1 MVRRAG
7 LALVVMVLALF
18 ALQPRVA
25 AQAEPVPA
33 AAERFPV
40 PVYLFWGVGCPHCE
54 NQKRAFEGLAERFPT
69 MRVHLFEVYQDADN
83 RALLQAMAAAFGREA
98 AGVPM
103 TFIGDEAWVGF
114 SDPILRQM
122 VTSIEAYS
130 TYRAPDPLDRLGEEW
145 HDLIAPPV
153 APPAAA
159 PAGDGAM
166 LELPIVGA
174 LDLSHRPLLVGT
186 ALIALVD
193 GFNPCS
199 LWVLAL
205 LLGVVIN
212 TRSRRRVV
220 LVGVV
225 FLTVTAAAYGLFIAG
240 LFTVMSFVQY
250 LLWIRVAVALLAGAF
265 AFVNIK
271 DYFAYKRGF
280 SLTIDD
286 SKKPGIYRGIRNVMS
301 QRGSVPATVAATAGM
316 ALGITLVELPCTAG
330 LPVLWT
336 GLVTD
341 AAVGVGAFAALLTV
355 YIVIYLL
362 LELIVFGTVVVTMRA
377 GRLEERGGRVL
388 KLVGGSVMLA
398 LALAMLFWPAALESV
413 TGMLVVFGAAIG
425 GSLLVVLVHR
435 VVHPASSPLGP
446 PQTSK

>member
-1 MVRRAG
+1 VRRAG
-7 LALVVMVLALF
+7 LALAVMVLA
-18 ALQPRVA
+18 ALVA
-25 AQAEPVPA
+25 LPHVGAQAEPVPA
-33 AAERFPV
+33 ASERFPV
-40 PVYLFWGVGCPHCE
+40 PVYLFWGIGCPHCE
-54 NQKRAFEGLAERFPT
+54 NQKRYFEGLADRFPS
-69 MRVHLFEVYQDADN
+69 MRVHLFEVYQDAEN
-83 RALLQAMAAAFGREA
+83 RALLQAMAAAFGRDVT
-98 AGVPM
+98 GVPM

-114 SDPILRQM
+114 SDTTGRQM
-122 VTSIEAYS
+122 AASIEAYS
-130 TYRAPDPLDRLGEEW
+130 SYRAPDPLDRLGDEW

-153 APPAAA
+153 AA
-159 PAGDGAM
+159 PASDGAV

-174 LDLSHRPLLVGT
+174 LDLSHRPLLMGT

-240 LFTVMSFVQY
+240 LFTIMSFVQY
-250 LLWIRVAVALLAGAF
+250 LVWIRVAVALLAGAF

-271 DYFAYKRGF
+271 DYFAYRRGF

-286 SKKPGIYRGIRNVMS
+286 SKKPGIYRSIRNVMS

-341 AAVGVGAFAALLTV
+341 AAVGVGAFAALLMV

-413 TGMLVVFGAAIG
+413 SGMLVVFGAAIG
-425 GSLLVVLVHR
+425 GSLLVVLLHR